1 MSDFKWTDRE
11 KKLARQVFDTA
22 LNAELAD
29 LMRRCKA
36 DAAAIS
42 EPDDL
47 WELEERL
54 SRWRREMDLKY
65 DFRYAQLPM
74 VFAKLLREKRVQ
86 IEQLAGLSPDKLDLI
101 GRMAQI

>member
-22 LNAELAD
+22 LHAELTD
-29 LMRRCKA
+29 LMARCKS
-36 DAAAIS
+36 DAAAIT

-54 SRWRREMDLKY
+54 SRWRREIDTKY
-65 DFRYAQLPM
+65 DFRYAQLPL
-74 VFAKLLREKRVQ
+74 VFARLLREGRIQ
-86 IEQLAGLSPDKLDLI
+86 AEQLAGLGPEKLDLI
-101 GRMAQI
+101 KRMLQI